1 MKIKKKL
8 EKYLTLQD
16 IILENKSQ
24 RTRLTEQT
32 VSTSQHPVSLQVSA
46 SRNRRKLCKA
56 VQHQAGLGIETLPH
70 TGAVS

>member
-1 MKIKKKL
+1 MKLSIMIYTHENLKKKL

-32 VSTSQHPVSLQVSA
+32 VSTSQYPISLQEQ
-46 SRNRRKLCKA
+46 K
-56 VQHQAGLGIETLPH
+56 ET
-70 TGAVS
+70 V